1 MGNQFPLTKL
11 GYLLLRQLAKPIA
24 NFVTKRAKNS
34 KIFSRYVFIPTAQM
48 FHYLD
53 VKIRMKIL
61 QLGKVNS
68 VPKLDEKRAIETGTQ
83 VHKV

>member
-1 MGNQFPLTKL
+1 
-11 GYLLLRQLAKPIA
+11 
-24 NFVTKRAKNS
+24 
-34 KIFSRYVFIPTAQM
+34 M